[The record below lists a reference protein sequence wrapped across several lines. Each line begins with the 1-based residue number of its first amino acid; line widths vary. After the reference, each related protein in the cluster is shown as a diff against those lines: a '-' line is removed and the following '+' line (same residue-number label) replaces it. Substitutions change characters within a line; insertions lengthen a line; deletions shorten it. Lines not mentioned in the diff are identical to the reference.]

1 MLPAAI
7 AIALSPTGII
17 EMILVLLSARA
28 RLNALVF
35 LASVTVSVFVLP
47 LLGASILHAWVDSD
61 TPTTSPSAITGWLLI
76 ALGLL
81 LEALALGSLV
91 KRNLATPPVVLDKIA
106 GMGAGAVF
114 VLSLTVVW
122 FNPINAVVLLSV
134 GSQAASLRV
143 STPALVAS
151 MAGFTVLATAPFI
164 AVAVFLVWGGERTTA
179 ALTRVKQRLIDHYRA
194 VITTVLAL
202 LGLLLIAEG
211 VSSLLD

>member
-7 AIALSPTGII
+7 AIALSPTGLV

-35 LASVTVSVFVLP
+35 LASVMVSVFVLP
-47 LLGASILHAWVDSD
+47 LLGASILRAWAN
-61 TPTTSPSAITGWLLI
+61 TKTTSPSTITGLLLI

-81 LEALALGSLV
+81 LGAFAVGSLV
-91 KRNLATPPVVLDKIA
+91 NRNLATPPVVLEKIA

-114 VLSLTVVW
+114 LLSLTVVW

-134 GSQAASLRV
+134 GSQAASIGV
-143 STPALVAS
+143 STGALLVSLTA
-151 MAGFTVLATAPFI
+151 FTMLATAPFI
-164 AVAVFLVWGGERTTA
+164 AVAVFLVWSGERATA
-179 ALTRVKQRLIDHYRA
+179 ALDRINQRLIDHYRA
-194 VITTVLAL
+194 IMTAVLAL

-211 VSSLLD
+211 LGSLLD

>member
-47 LLGASILHAWVDSD
+47 LLGASILRAWAGNTQAT
-61 TPTTSPSAITGWLLI
+61 TPSEITGWLLI

-91 KRNLATPPVVLDKIA
+91 NRNLATPPVVLDKIA